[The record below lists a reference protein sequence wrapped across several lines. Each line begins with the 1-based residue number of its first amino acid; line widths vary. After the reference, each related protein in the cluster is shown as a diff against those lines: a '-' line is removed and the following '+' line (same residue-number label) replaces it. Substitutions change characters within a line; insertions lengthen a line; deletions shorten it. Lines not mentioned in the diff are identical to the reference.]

1 MSDSTRPYLEEALR
15 WLPSTSDVSDTR
27 ERVNGQAL
35 ESAGEPVARVLV
47 ADDNADMRTYLQQLF
62 AADYEVRTVADGA
75 EALDAARSWAPSII
89 LADIMMP
96 KLDGFGMVRE
106 LRLDP
111 QTRAI
116 PVIFLSARASEN
128 TRVDGLRAGANDY
141 MVKPFST
148 RELIA
153 RVEGH
158 VKLAELRTEVG
169 KQEKDARDRLQR
181 LFEQAPAAICV
192 MDGPQHIVRLAN
204 SRFTDLVGAEPTLGS
219 PLLETLPNLGGG
231 IIVEQ
236 LDSVYETG
244 APFIGSAIPVRVDHG
259 GRNEQAF
266 FDFVYVPL
274 TAANGDIEGVFLSA
288 YEVTSQVRARGE
300 AESAVK
306 VRDEFLSIA
315 AHELRT
321 PVTGIKGAAQLALRS
336 HQRGTLDSE
345 RLEATLRTIDHAA
358 GRLSGLIS
366 DLLDVS
372 RLQAGQ
378 MSVRP
383 KPLDIVGLLRE
394 ALEQG
399 AFGGTCQIRLET
411 EADRLNVPADE
422 ARIEQI
428 IANLLENAEKYS
440 PDGGI
445 IDVRLLR
452 RDNGVTLEVQDQG
465 IGLPTGSE
473 ETIFKPF
480 GRAANASAQNIPGM
494 GLGLYVCR
502 RIAELHNGRL
512 WAQSDGEG
520 RGTTVSL
527 WLPSTEQ
534 DLMSHDESNDRTG
547 AVNA

>member
-1 MSDSTRPYLEEALR
+1 
-15 WLPSTSDVSDTR
+15 
-27 ERVNGQAL
+27 
-35 ESAGEPVARVLV
+35 
-47 ADDNADMRTYLQQLF
+47 MRTYLQQLF
-62 AADYEVRTVADGA
+62 AADYEVRTVADGS
-75 EALDAARSWAPSII
+75 EALDVARSWAPSII

-96 KLDGFGMVRE
+96 KLDGFGMLRE

-192 MDGPQHIVRLAN
+192 MDGPEHIVRLAN
-204 SRFTDLVGAEPTLGS
+204 SRFTDLVGSEPTLGS

-231 IIVEQ
+231 IIAEQ

-336 HQRGTLDSE
+336 HQRGTLDSD

-383 KPLDIVGLLRE
+383 KPLDIVGLVRE
-394 ALEQG
+394 GLEQG

-411 EADRLNVPADE
+411 EADRLNVLADE

-452 RDNGVTLEVQDQG
+452 SDSGVTLEVQDQG
-465 IGLPTGSE
+465 IGLPAGSE

-512 WAQSDGEG
+512 WAQSEGEG

-527 WLPSTEQ
+527 WLPCTEQ
-534 DLMSHDESNDRTG
+534 DLMSHDESNDRSG